1 MVAALIDSVNVLIF
15 APLPIERSMPKILT
29 AKEIDRFRDKLCD
42 LALQSFAKH
51 GVEGITLRGLAAAV
65 GCSRT
70 TPYRYFKNKA
80 DILAALR
87 QREFSRMADALQAA
101 FDNEP
106 KPAKRLV
113 AIASA
118 YLRFAVQHPDAYRVM
133 YEVDQQDSH
142 SYPELMA
149 QIERSGK
156 PLRLIVE
163 EGVASGA
170 MYGDPEN
177 IALTQWAALHGLI
190 SLHLSHMLGNERSIE
205 ELAEVTVRSL
215 GRAVASKP
223 TTKAA
228 ARRVAPGDH
237 LNLHTTTE
245 KKNEK

>member
-1 MVAALIDSVNVLIF
+1 MVASLIDSVNVLILV
-15 APLPIERSMPKILT
+15 PLQIERRMPKILT
-29 AKEIDRFRDKLCD
+29 EEEIDRFRDTLCD

-51 GVEGITLRGLAAAV
+51 GVNGITLRGLAAAV

-87 QREFSRMADALQAA
+87 QREFSRMADTLQAA
-101 FDNEP
+101 VDNEP
-106 KPAKRLV
+106 MPAKRLV

-118 YLRFAVQHPDAYRVM
+118 YLAFAVQHPHAYRVM

-149 QIERSGK
+149 QIQRSGA
-156 PLRLIVE
+156 PLRMIVE

-170 MYGDPEN
+170 MHGDPEN

-205 ELAEVTVRSL
+205 ELAEVTIRSL
-215 GRAVASKP
+215 GRAVATQP
-223 TTKAA
+223 TTKAT
-228 ARRVAPGDH
+228 ARRVASSDY
-237 LNLHTTTE
+237 LNLHRTTGINHE
-245 KKNEK
+245 K